1 MDLCNQTYGEG
12 TGSKGRKLWS
22 PWFQNLGKEKAFG
35 NAALECI
42 VPVMPARSGVLGS
55 MSPSALVT
63 WGGGLRK
70 WPSRVP
76 LKFGAPKHH
85 PRGLFCV
92 TTLKVL
98 EKDPIR
104 SKDPVIPAVMCKM
117 SLCHV
122 NPTKPAYC
130 EVFLS
135 TVETFLTSW
144 V

>member
-1 MDLCNQTYGEG
+1 MQTYGEG

-42 VPVMPARSGVLGS
+42 VPVMPARSGALGS

-63 WGGGLRK
+63 WGAEK
-70 WPSRVP
+70 VA
-76 LKFGAPKHH
+76 LKSSFEVWGPKAP
-85 PRGLFCV
+85 PQRSLCF

-104 SKDPVIPAVMCKM
+104 SKGPAILAVMCKM
-117 SLCHV
+117 GLCHV
-122 NPTKPAYC
+122 NPTKPTYC